1 MWPAMWSSA
10 FSTDGVE
17 IPEASA
23 QLADE
28 YGIVMGTSHHE
39 PMMKA
44 HQEWSKGKLN
54 YGNGEW
60 NYDTNKEGLK
70 KFFTEGAERN
80 GKYENVITI
89 GMRGDGDT
97 SMLPEG
103 SSVQENIDLLKEV
116 ILDQKSILK
125 ENGLE
130 NAPTLLALYKEV
142 EEYWYGDETTP
153 GLCDWNE
160 LDDTIVML
168 SEDNYGNIRTLPT
181 EENRDRKGG
190 WGMYYHVDYNGAP
203 TSYQWVQTLQLQK
216 MWEQMSMAYDYGVD
230 DMWILNVGD
239 LKPMESAI
247 SYFMDMAW
255 DYDKWGS
262 SNLDSTE
269 EYTRQWMEQQF
280 GKDTDQQG
288 IQDLTTIFEEYLKI
302 NSTRRAENVFSTTYS
317 LDNYNEAVEML
328 ERIDKLIELA
338 DQYKEKL
345 PERAQAPYYE
355 LIYYPAVAVANV
367 NRMQIY
373 SGLNQAYA
381 KQNLSSANVYAA
393 LVEEAVS
400 LDQEMEQTYDKNMPG
415 GIGNKWDG
423 MMYQAKNAG
432 HVGYPEWR
440 PKGA

>member
-70 KFFTEGAERN
+70 KFFTEGAECN

-130 NAPTLLALYKEV
+130 NTPTLLALYKEV
-142 EEYWYGDETTP
+142 EEY
-153 GLCDWNE
+153 
-160 LDDTIVML
+160 
-168 SEDNYGNIRTLPT
+168 
-181 EENRDRKGG
+181 
-190 WGMYYHVDYNGAP
+190 
-203 TSYQWVQTLQLQK
+203 
-216 MWEQMSMAYDYGVD
+216 
-230 DMWILNVGD
+230 
-239 LKPMESAI
+239 
-247 SYFMDMAW
+247 
-255 DYDKWGS
+255 
-262 SNLDSTE
+262 
-269 EYTRQWMEQQF
+269 
-280 GKDTDQQG
+280 
-288 IQDLTTIFEEYLKI
+288 
-302 NSTRRAENVFSTTYS
+302 
-317 LDNYNEAVEML
+317 
-328 ERIDKLIELA
+328 
-338 DQYKEKL
+338 
-345 PERAQAPYYE
+345 
-355 LIYYPAVAVANV
+355 
-367 NRMQIY
+367 
-373 SGLNQAYA
+373 
-381 KQNLSSANVYAA
+381 
-393 LVEEAVS
+393 
-400 LDQEMEQTYDKNMPG
+400 
-415 GIGNKWDG
+415 
-423 MMYQAKNAG
+423 
-432 HVGYPEWR
+432 
-440 PKGA
+440 

>member
-1 MWPAMWSSA
+1 
-10 FSTDGVE
+10 
-17 IPEASA
+17 
-23 QLADE
+23 
-28 YGIVMGTSHHE
+28 
-39 PMMKA
+39 
-44 HQEWSKGKLN
+44 
-54 YGNGEW
+54 
-60 NYDTNKEGLK
+60 
-70 KFFTEGAERN
+70 
-80 GKYENVITI
+80 
-89 GMRGDGDT
+89 
-97 SMLPEG
+97 
-103 SSVQENIDLLKEV
+103 
-116 ILDQKSILK
+116 
-125 ENGLE
+125 
-130 NAPTLLALYKEV
+130 
-142 EEYWYGDETTP
+142 
-153 GLCDWNE
+153 
-160 LDDTIVML
+160 
-168 SEDNYGNIRTLPT
+168 
-181 EENRDRKGG
+181 
-190 WGMYYHVDYNGAP
+190 MYYHVDYNGAP

-288 IQDLTTIFEEYLKI
+288 IQDLTTIFEEYLKM

-440 PKGA
+440 PKGAYPVPVYVDKIGRASCRERV